1 MKLNQLAIG
10 FALLAA
16 LSACN
21 STDLGV
27 SGTANPPATQT
38 TQLPTPTVPGQPA
51 TTTPALPAT
60 PSTTVAPLQDVVAGA
75 VKMRFAPIIGAPVD
89 KVTPLSR
96 RISARAKEQAITI
109 VASTDLTATHV
120 FKGYFS
126 LLQEGTGTT
135 IIYVFDVLDPTGNRL
150 HRIQGQETVP
160 TVAGADPWAS
170 VPPATMETI
179 ADKTM
184 ADFKQWLAT
193 AK

>member
-1 MKLNQLAIG
+1 MKLNQLAVG
-10 FALLAA
+10 FALLVA

-27 SGTANPPATQT
+27 AATASPPASQFPPPAA
-38 TQLPTPTVPGQPA
+38 LGEPA
-51 TTTPALPAT
+51 TTTPVT
-60 PSTTVAPLQDVVAGA
+60 PSGGVAPDQNTVAGTVT
-75 VKMRFAPIIGAPVD
+75 MRFAPIIGAPVD

-160 TVAGADPWAS
+160 SVAGADPWAS
-170 VPPATMETI
+170 VQPATMETI

-193 AK
+193 TK

>member
-10 FALLAA
+10 FALLMA

-27 SGTANPPATQT
+27 AGTASPPATQT
-38 TQLPTPTVPGQPA
+38 TQLPA
-51 TTTPALPAT
+51 LATPALPAAT
-60 PSTTVAPLQDVVAGA
+60 APSTTLAPAQNVVAGA

-89 KVTPLSR
+89 KVTALSR
-96 RISARAKEQAITI
+96 RISARAKEQTITI
-109 VASTDLTATHV
+109 VESTDLTATHV

-150 HRIQGQETVP
+150 HRIQGQEA
-160 TVAGADPWAS
+160 VAGVTGADAWAS
-170 VPPATMETI
+170 VQPATMEAI

-193 AK
+193 TK

>member
-10 FALLAA
+10 CALIAA

-27 SGTANPPATQT
+27 AGTANPPATQT
-38 TQLPTPTVPGQPA
+38 TQLLTPA
-51 TTTPALPAT
+51 TPALPAT
-60 PSTTVAPLQDVVAGA
+60 PSTIVAPVQNTVAGTVT
-75 VKMRFAPIIGAPVD
+75 MRFAPIIGAPVD

-109 VASTDLTATHV
+109 VASTDVTATHV

-170 VPPATMETI
+170 VQPATMETI

-184 ADFKQWLAT
+184 ADFKQWIAT
-193 AK
+193 TK

>member
-1 MKLNQLAIG
+1 MKLNQLTIG

-27 SGTANPPATQT
+27 AGTANPPATQT
-38 TQLPTPTVPGQPA
+38 TQLPTLA
-51 TTTPALPAT
+51 APAT
-60 PSTTVAPLQDVVAGA
+60 PAAIAPTTPTTTIAPVSAAITGA

-96 RISARAKEQAITI
+96 RISARAKEQSIEI

-126 LLQEGTGTT
+126 LLQEGTGIT

-150 HRIQGQETVP
+150 HRIQGQETVAG
-160 TVAGADPWAS
+160 VAGADAWAS

-184 ADFKQWLAT
+184 VDFKQWLAT

>member
-1 MKLNQLAIG
+1 MKLNQLTIG

-38 TQLPTPTVPGQPA
+38 TQLPTPTVPGPPA

-60 PSTTVAPLQDVVAGA
+60 PSTTVAPVQDVVAGA

-109 VASTDLTATHV
+109 VASTEPKAPSVDLIATERPQLQFV
-120 FKGYFS
+120 S
-126 LLQEGTGTT
+126 VILLQK
-135 IIYVFDVLDPTGNRL
+135 IVCRPIYTGNL
-150 HRIQGQETVP
+150 
-160 TVAGADPWAS
+160 
-170 VPPATMETI
+170 
-179 ADKTM
+179 
-184 ADFKQWLAT
+184 L
-193 AK
+193 